1 LKESIL
7 AQKVAY
13 EFVARF
19 PMLKSQFEPEAL
31 APAVLGFL
39 QAGSDSADR
48 AAAVGVALNRAHRR
62 SSIESVIADA
72 QKILDWPPKPKPVEE
87 KKKPRPKARGIRKK
101 R

>member
-13 EFVARF
+13 EFIARF
-19 PMLKSQFEPEAL
+19 PMLASQFDPLAL
-31 APAVLGFL
+31 APAVFGFL
-39 QAGSDSADR
+39 QAGSDSDDR
-48 AAAVGVALNRAHRR
+48 AAAVGVALNRAQRR

-72 QKILDWPPKPKPVEE
+72 QKILDWPPKPKPIEE
-87 KKKPRPKARGIRKK
+87 KKKPRPKARGKRKK